1 MWRMSFAS
9 IAVVM
14 AAATGAAAAPCYL
27 PAEAEADQAMRLR
40 ADLKVIGEVCKDPSY
55 GRFLDRN
62 RDTLAA
68 YEEILT
74 ERFAR
79 DSTKSADTSL
89 RVYLTR
95 LENDARL
102 RAAESA
108 SYCPDAFDLVA
119 TTSFMRPD
127 ELRSYAALR
136 AEASRQDYASCTQP
150 AIKPGPAPNSP
161 TVTAALTPPV
171 SLLPAPSPQPA
182 IQAALTEAAR
192 GDSDEDGLVGGLAG
206 SDLARMLDP
215 ADRQKIKEITQQTLE
230 TSVSGQVMGW
240 HNPFSRNA
248 GTIVAA
254 RAFPNAAGEWCRG
267 IEQSITVVR
276 ETRHGKG
283 TACRRPDG
291 RWEIQP

>member
-9 IAVVM
+9 IAVVI
-14 AAATGAAAAPCYL
+14 AAAASAAAAPCYL

-40 ADLKVIGEVCKDPSY
+40 ADLKVIGEICKDPSY

-79 DSTKSADTSL
+79 DSTKSAETSL

-119 TTSFMRPD
+119 STSFMRPD

-136 AEASRQDYASCTQP
+136 AEASRRDYASCTQP
-150 AIKPGPAPNSP
+150 TSPAPSSA
-161 TVTAALTPPV
+161 TVTAALTPPL
-171 SLLPAPSPQPA
+171 SLLPAPPPA
-182 IQAALTEAAR
+182 IQAALTETAR
-192 GDSDEDGLVGGLAG
+192 GDADEDGLVAGLAT

-215 ADRQKIKEITQQTLE
+215 ADRQRIREVTQQTLE

-276 ETRHGKG
+276 ETRHGRG
-283 TACRRPDG
+283 TACRRADG

>member
-9 IAVVM
+9 IAVVI
-14 AAATGAAAAPCYL
+14 AAAASAAAAPCYL

-40 ADLKVIGEVCKDPSY
+40 ADLKVIGEICKDPSY

-79 DSTKSADTSL
+79 DSTKSAETSL

-136 AEASRQDYASCTQP
+136 AEASHADYASCTQP
-150 AIKPGPAPNSP
+150 TSPAPSAA
-161 TVTAALTPPV
+161 TVTAALTPPL
-171 SLLPAPSPQPA
+171 SLLPAPPPA
-182 IQAALTEAAR
+182 IQAALTETAR
-192 GDSDEDGLVGGLAG
+192 GDADEDGLVEGLAS

-215 ADRQKIKEITQQTLE
+215 ADRQRIKDVTQQTLE

-240 HNPFSRNA
+240 HNPFSRNG

-283 TACRRPDG
+283 TACRRADG

>member
-1 MWRMSFAS
+1 MWRVSFAS
-9 IAVVM
+9 VAVVVV
-14 AAATGAAAAPCYL
+14 AAAHAIAAPCYL
-27 PAEAEADQAMRLR
+27 QSEAEADQAIRLR
-40 ADLKVIGEVCKDPSY
+40 TDLKVIGEICKDPSY
-55 GRFLDRN
+55 TRFVDRN
-62 RDTLAA
+62 RDTLAV

-79 DSTKSADTSL
+79 DSSKSAETGL

-102 RAAESA
+102 KAAESS

-119 TTSFMRPD
+119 TTSHMYPD
-127 ELRSYAALR
+127 ELRNYAATR
-136 AEASRQDYASCTQP
+136 AEAARRDYTVCP
-150 AIKPGPAPNSP
+150 APNGPNPGPAAP
-161 TVTAALTPPV
+161 TVTATLAPPV
-171 SLLPAPSPQPA
+171 SLLPASPRPA
-182 IQAALTEAAR
+182 IRAALTETAR
-192 GDSDEDGLVGGLAG
+192 SDSEEDGLVSGLAS

-215 ADRQKIKEITQQTLE
+215 ADRQKIKDMTQQTLE
-230 TSVSGQVMGW
+230 TSVSGQIVGW

-276 ETRHGKG
+276 ETRHGTG
-283 TACRRPDG
+283 TACRRADG